1 MVDFEIGIDGGGT
14 STVAVVART
23 GGGVIGR
30 GSAGPSALGQG
41 IEAAWAQIQA
51 AIEAAFFSANIA
63 APQMAQCALAAG
75 LSGVNHT
82 PWRDT
87 FIKQNV
93 GLARL
98 KVETDAFIALL
109 GAHDGKPGVMVAAGT
124 GAVGE
129 AWSASGA
136 RVEASGWGFPSGDEG
151 SGAWLGFYATRHT
164 QCVLDGRVAVSPLAT
179 KVMLRCG
186 DTRAAFQQ
194 WCIDSKQF
202 AYAQLAPLV
211 FDAAQNHGDAV
222 ATSLLQRGARELQV
236 LGDALDKTASLPIA
250 ICGSVGERLKPYF
263 DVPFR
268 ARCVT
273 PTTDAATGALY
284 LLRLPQFLEEKL

>member
-1 MVDFEIGIDGGGT
+1 MVEFEIGIDGGGT
-14 STVAVVART
+14 STVAVVARA

-51 AIEAAFFSANIA
+51 AIEAAFLSANISP
-63 APQMAQCALAAG
+63 PQMARCALAAG

-87 FIKQNV
+87 FFKQNV

-98 KVETDAFIALL
+98 KVETDGFTALL

-151 SGAWLGFYATRHT
+151 SGAWLGFYAARHT
-164 QCVLDGRVAVSPLAT
+164 QCVLDGRLPVTPLAT
-179 KVMLRCG
+179 KVMQRCG
-186 DTRAAFQQ
+186 DTRAVFQQ

-211 FDAAQNHGDAV
+211 FDAAQSDGDAV
-222 ATSLLQRGARELQV
+222 AVSLLQRGAQELQV
-236 LGDALDKTASLPIA
+236 LANALDKTASLPIA
-250 ICGSVGERLKPYF
+250 ICGSIGERLKPYF
-263 DVPFR
+263 DPPFR
-268 ARCVT
+268 ARCVA
-273 PTTDAATGALY
+273 PANDAATGALH
-284 LLRLPQFLEEKL
+284 LLRLPQFLEEK